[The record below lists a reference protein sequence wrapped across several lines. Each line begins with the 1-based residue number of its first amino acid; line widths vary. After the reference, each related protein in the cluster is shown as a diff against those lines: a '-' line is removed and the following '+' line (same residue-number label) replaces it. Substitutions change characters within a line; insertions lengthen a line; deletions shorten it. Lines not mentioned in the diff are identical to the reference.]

1 MENLNLNYNM
11 PMSIC
16 VLSKGRPDI
25 FEKKTYKLLKRH
37 QLLEWTTLFVSKED
51 AVDYSR
57 FKLPIVVSPDGYVN
71 CCNFITD
78 YYEEGHSII
87 LMADD
92 LIEFYHYDGSKN
104 VKIQNLLNLIL
115 NMIYLMSL
123 EGINLA
129 GVYPNNN
136 PLFLRGNKKDIT
148 TDLRF
153 IHDAFCI
160 IINKKI
166 YLDEKINKADF
177 QRTIEYYKLDGKILR
192 YNKYSFDTK
201 FNKGKGGNEEEKLN
215 EKKYADLFYEKYKD
229 FIQRRIYHKSGTS
242 SFVLRKGGGIPTDT
256 PQSKKN

>member
-1 MENLNLNYNM
+1 MANLNN
-11 PMSIC
+11 MSIC
-16 VLSKGRPDI
+16 VLSKGRPEV
-25 FEKKTYKLLKRH
+25 FEKKTFKLLKQH
-37 QLLEWTTLFVSKED
+37 QLLDLTTLFVSKED
-51 AVDYSR
+51 AINYSR
-57 FKLPIVVSPDGYVN
+57 FNIPIVVSPDGYVN

-78 YYEEGHSII
+78 FYEAGRIII

-104 VKIQNLLNLIL
+104 VKVTNLLKLIC
-115 NMIYLMSL
+115 NITFEMFVQR
-123 EGINLA
+123 INLA
-129 GVYPNNN
+129 GLYPNNN

-160 IINKKI
+160 MINKKI

-177 QRTIEYYKLDGKILR
+177 QRTIEYYKRDGKVLR

-229 FIQRRIYHKSGTS
+229 FILRRIYHKAGTS
-242 SFVLRKGGGIPTDT
+242 SFVLRKDGCCPTDT
-256 PQSKKN
+256 NKSKK